1 MMVETKIDY
10 DAQILAALQ
19 EIADALDRIAAAI
32 GDKRKDERRSRRAE
46 KERRTEKKSTRKLT
60 PGNVMH
66 MIEEEDPDVYEMVKN
81 VRAFPSG
88 DLLVTFEKLDKSEYR
103 RFKEVMEELFNAK
116 YNPKYRGFIIK
127 QS

>member
-1 MMVETKIDY
+1 MTEGKIDY
-10 DAQILAALQ
+10 NAQILVALQ
-19 EIADALDRIAAAI
+19 EIADALDRIAAAL
-32 GDKRKDERRSRRAE
+32 GEKRKAERTSRRAS
-46 KERRTEKKSTRKLT
+46 RRTGTEEKRARKLT
-60 PGNVMH
+60 PGNVLH

-88 DLLVTFEKLDKSEYR
+88 DLLVTFEKLDKEEYR
-103 RFKEVMEELFNAK
+103 RFKEVMENLFSAK